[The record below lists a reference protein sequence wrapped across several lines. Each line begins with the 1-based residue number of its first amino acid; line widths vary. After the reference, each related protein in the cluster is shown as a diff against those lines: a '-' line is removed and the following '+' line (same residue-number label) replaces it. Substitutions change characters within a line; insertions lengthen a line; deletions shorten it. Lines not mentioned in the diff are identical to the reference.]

1 MDSRINDG
9 WVCSKNKVV
18 CIFYSDVLNE
28 RKKRIIYFK
37 KQLLVF

>member
-28 RKKRIIYFK
+28 RNTKKG
-37 KQLLVF
+37 